1 MTKEEIVTVLEYLP
15 NGYPLEKKNMPIA
28 QAIGEENFTLLELV
42 PRRGVSLE
50 IGEEV
55 YIGEGKRDK
64 IYYILGRLDKE
75 KITEAAKDQLA
86 EIVERIVK
94 KNEEKF
100 VRFFNEALPINKRI
114 HQIELLPGLGK
125 KHMKEILK
133 QREQKQTKQRNENRV
148 VRILSKDIEGNM
160 GLYAGLTK
168 IKGIS
173 WTLSNA
179 ICQILKLD
187 KNKKIGALT
196 NEEIDKITNFFKSPE
211 LPKYLLNRQND
222 FETGENKHLIGNDL
236 ELTTEFDI
244 KRLKKIKSYRGS
256 RHLSGLP
263 MRGQRT
269 KSNFRR
275 NRRKGAGIKKKIVQ

>member
-133 QREQKQTKQRNENRV
+133 QREEEPFSSFVDMKNRV
-148 VRILSKDIEGNM
+148 QNLPDPEKAVQKRIIQE
-160 GLYAGLTK
+160 
-168 IKGIS
+168 
-173 WTLSNA
+173 
-179 ICQILKLD
+179 
-187 KNKKIGALT
+187 LT
-196 NEEIDKITNFFKSPE
+196 N
-211 LPKYLLNRQND
+211 
-222 FETGENKHLIGNDL
+222 
-236 ELTTEFDI
+236 TERYNLFT
-244 KRLKKIKSYRGS
+244 
-256 RHLSGLP
+256 
-263 MRGQRT
+263 Q
-269 KSNFRR
+269 
-275 NRRKGAGIKKKIVQ
+275 